1 VKKLRTDAWEAQL
14 SEDVRQQLYAYTKP
28 PTKEEAEAGRPH
40 LANFERD
47 VLPWLSLQGIPA
59 PQRSTWYRFVGRME
73 AQEREDRAARTI
85 ISVGTARKI
94 AVGTAKAKIDP
105 RLAADFLTALSV
117 DAAAKQNEEAMKIL
131 ADAASK
137 YHAAAL
143 GAEKLKLDAARQRTA
158 DEQLKLAR
166 EKFEAAEKRLQ
177 AVADAA
183 DAMRGGKVDPEK
195 VADEIDRILG
205 RKK

>member
-1 VKKLRTDAWEAQL
+1 MKKLRTDAWEAQL

-85 ISVGTARKI
+85 IGMGTARKI
-94 AVGTAKAKIDP
+94 ATGMAKAKIDP
-105 RLAADFLTALSV
+105 KLAADFLTALSV
-117 DAAAKQNEEAMKIL
+117 DAATKQNEEAMKIL

-166 EKFEAAEKRLQ
+166 EKFEAAERRENAAKNALGDTKLTD
-177 AVADAA
+177 ADKIAK
-183 DAMRGGKVDPEK
+183 MK
-195 VADEIDRILG
+195 EIFG
-205 RKK
+205 